1 MGKAGTDVAKEAADV
16 VLADD
21 DFATIVKAVAGGKGI
36 FFNIRNFLAF
46 QLSTSFAALGMECV
60 ATLLGLPNPL
70 NAMQIL
76 WINIIM
82 DGTLGFTYFSIYIT
96 SKRLVHLLN
105 LFFRLIQVHPRNHLE
120 SNLWMQKYSMRNPE
134 NQLTQY

>member
-1 MGKAGTDVAKEAADV
+1 MGKEGTDVAKEAADV

-21 DFATIVKAVAGGKGI
+21 DFSTIVKAVSGGKGI

-46 QLSTSFAALGMECV
+46 QLSTSFAALGMECI

-82 DGTLGFTYFSIYIT
+82 DGKSFLIVSTFLHIESHT
-96 SKRLVHLLN
+96 SQRDC
-105 LFFRLIQVHPRNHLE
+105 F
-120 SNLWMQKYSMRNPE
+120 
-134 NQLTQY
+134 